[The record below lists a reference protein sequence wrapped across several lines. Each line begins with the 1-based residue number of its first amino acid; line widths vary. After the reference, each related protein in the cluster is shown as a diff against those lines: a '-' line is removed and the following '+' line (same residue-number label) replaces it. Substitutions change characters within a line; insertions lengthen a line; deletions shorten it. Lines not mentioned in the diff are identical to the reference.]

1 MKKYIYLLLSFV
13 IALISCD
20 SWIYDGEGNCEAVYT
35 VSLSYTMNME
45 YADAFEHY
53 VETVTICA
61 FNTSGTLVYTKTED
75 AASIIANGQK
85 MDVSDITPGKY
96 TLVAWAEGEEVYA
109 DSYEFSTLKVGST
122 SLNDVTC
129 KINRSSQNYVNH
141 DITALFHGMVTNA
154 DLSEITD
161 GERNVELDLTKN
173 TNTIR
178 IVLQQMSGE
187 DLDGDDFVFEIKDDN
202 GYMSYD
208 NSLLADDEI
217 TYSPWS
223 QYSGSAG
230 VDEEGDTEV
239 SAAIAEFTVGRLVYE
254 NSPRLTAYT
263 SDGVRILS
271 IPIIDYAL
279 LIKGNYNES
288 LSDQEYLDRQDEYSM
303 VFFLDETSAWLQTVV
318 YINSWRVIL
327 SNVSL

>member
-13 IALISCD
+13 ITLTSCD
-20 SWIYDGEGNCEAVYT
+20 SWIYDGEGDCEAIYS

-53 VETVTICA
+53 VETVTLCA
-61 FNTSGTLVYTKTED
+61 FNSSGTLIYTKTED

-96 TLVAWAEGEEVYA
+96 TLVAWAEGDEVYA

-122 SLNDVTC
+122 TLDDVTC
-129 KINRSSQNYVNH
+129 KINRNSQNAIDH
-141 DITALFHGMVTNA
+141 DITALFHGIVTNA

-178 IVLQQMSGE
+178 IVLQQMSGN
-187 DLDGDDFVFEIKDDN
+187 DLDGDDFIFEITDEN

-208 NSLLADDEI
+208 NSLLEDDEI

-230 VDEEGDTEV
+230 VEEDGDTEV
-239 SAAIAEFTVGRLVYE
+239 SAAIAEFTVGRLVYG

-263 SDGVRILS
+263 SDGVKILS
-271 IPIIDYAL
+271 IPVIDYAL
-279 LIKGNYNES
+279 LVKGNYNED
-288 LSDQEYLDRQDEYSM
+288 LTEQEYLDRQDEYSM
-303 VFFLDETSAWLQTVV
+303 VFFLDETSTWLQTVV

-327 SNVSL
+327 SDVTL